1 MALFRAKILQ
11 IGDITG
17 SFQNTLRLFSITSVK
32 QLKEIKEVTQND
44 SLVVSADYV
53 PSPRAGQLIAQAA
66 EAARNGQ
73 RFCPQCTLGL
83 DIKHTDVLILSQ
95 YLRSDGCLLP
105 RRVTGLCKRQQRR
118 ISYLVIMAQKA
129 GLMPNINPSW
139 SKKDPKQRYQWKK
152 YNKYFD
158 ESTIKIK

>member
-1 MALFRAKILQ
+1 MALIRSKVLPYS
-11 IGDITG
+11 GITG
-17 SFQNTLRLFSITSVK
+17 LFRTTLRLFSITSTK
-32 QLKEIKEVTQND
+32 QLKEIKEITQND
-44 SLVVSADYV
+44 SLIISADYV
-53 PSPRAGQLIAQAA
+53 PSPRSGQLIAQAA
-66 EAARNGQ
+66 EAARTGQ

-105 RRVTGLCKRQQRR
+105 RRITGLCKRQQRR

-139 SKKDPKQRYQWKK
+139 SKKDPKMRYQWKK
-152 YNKYFD
+152 FNKYFD
-158 ESTIKIK
+158 ESTIKC